1 MNVTNL
7 GRRWRIV
14 VSLLP
19 VLLAVA
25 GCGPGVGGT
34 GTGDGFAF
42 DLFGAR
48 AASVCAASFAPEL
61 KCPSRIVVGPSVAPP
76 AEGSETVLWADD
88 PGNASVT
95 ARIDVSNVEFIAF
108 CDGIRFEGAWGEIPG
123 QGGRFFGFFTA
134 PGIGAALPGSLTVAS
149 SAEALSLVLSDA
161 DGKPLLGPVPM
172 QRSESAPTMATCPT
186 GSASPQIGSTFR

>member
-1 MNVTNL
+1 V
-7 GRRWRIV
+7 W
-14 VSLLP
+14 LLP
-19 VLLAVA
+19 LLLAVA

-48 AASVCAASFAPEL
+48 AASVCTATFATEL

-76 AEGSETVLWADD
+76 SEGSETVLWADD

-95 ARIDVSNVEFIAF
+95 ARIDASTVEFIAV

-123 QGGRFFGFFTA
+123 EGGRFFGYFTV
-134 PGIGAALPGSLTVAS
+134 PGVEAALPGSLTVATNADS
-149 SAEALSLVLSDA
+149 LSLALSDA
-161 DGKPLLGPVPM
+161 DGRHLLGPVPM
-172 QRSESAPTMATCPT
+172 QRSDSAPTMATCPT
-186 GSASPQIGSTFR
+186 GSASPQLGSTFR